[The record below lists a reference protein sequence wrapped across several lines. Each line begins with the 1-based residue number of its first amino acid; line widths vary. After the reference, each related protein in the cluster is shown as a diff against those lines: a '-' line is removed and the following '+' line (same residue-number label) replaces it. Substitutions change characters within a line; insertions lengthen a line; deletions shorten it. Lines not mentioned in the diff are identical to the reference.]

1 MATDVVEHP
10 EYATVCRTIAA
21 HHDHLVAHYQA
32 HHLGVSKKYRG
43 GEKLAATCVTFYVMN
58 KGAEHARHMVPPH
71 LDLAYKDG
79 SHRRQVATDVCAI
92 LEQPVA
98 LSIRGGNAIFDAD
111 NEPGTVGLVFRRGNR
126 DFLVTNAH
134 VVTDPGV
141 LPRPVTVRVPGSA
154 VEIEGIVRRID
165 DLGAAEIR
173 SDAALVE
180 VALNAVAPGRFRG
193 TDLILAGY
201 GEIANNDPRRFF
213 YVSHEFVHE
222 ARWVAWVPGG
232 AQITVDGHDKI
243 YASFHK
249 LGLIVGQAR
258 PGNSGAVVFCLS
270 HSGLIAVGLLF
281 GGALAINE
289 IWVFPIKRC
298 LRQMGVA
305 V

>member
-1 MATDVVEHP
+1 MAADIVEHP

-21 HHDHLVAHYQA
+21 SHDQMVARYRA
-32 HHLGVSKKYRG
+32 HHIGVSKKYRG
-43 GEKLAATCVTFYVMN
+43 GEKLAATCVTFYVM
-58 KGAEHARHMVPPH
+58 KKRAQHARHMVPPW

-79 SHRRQVATDVCAI
+79 SHPRQIATDVCEI

-98 LSIRGGNAIFDAD
+98 LSIRGGNAIFGSDS
-111 NEPGTVGLVFRRGNR
+111 EPGTVGLVFRQGNR

-141 LPRPVTVRVPGSA
+141 LPGPVTVRLPHST
-154 VEIEGIVRRID
+154 VEIEGIVRRMD
-165 DLGAAEIR
+165 DLSAAEIR

-180 VALNAVAPGRFRG
+180 VAPNAVAPGQFRG

-201 GEIANNDPRRFF
+201 DEIANNDPRRFF
-213 YVSHEFVHE
+213 FVSKEFVHE

-232 AQITVDGHDKI
+232 APITVDGHDKI
-243 YASFHK
+243 YADFHK
-249 LGLIVGQAR
+249 LKVIVGQAS
-258 PGNSGAVVFCLS
+258 PGNSGAVVFCVS
-270 HSGLIAVGLLF
+270 RAGLLAVGLLF

-289 IWVFPIKRC
+289 IWVFPIRRC
-298 LRQMGVA
+298 LRQMGVD

>member
-1 MATDVVEHP
+1 MTAEIVEHP
-10 EYATVCRTIAA
+10 EYATVCRTIDAD
-21 HHDHLVAHYQA
+21 HDHLVAHYQA

-43 GEKLAATCVTFYVMN
+43 GEKLAATCVTFYVMR
-58 KGAEHARHMVPPH
+58 KGARHARHLVPPF
-71 LDLAYKDG
+71 LDLAYKEG
-79 SHRRQVATDVCAI
+79 SHARRIATDVCEI

-98 LSIRGGNAIFDAD
+98 LSIRGGNAIFGAD
-111 NEPGTVGLVFRRGNR
+111 GEPGTVGLVFRQGDR

-141 LPRPVTVRVPGSA
+141 LPGPVTVRVPHSA
-154 VEIEGIVRRID
+154 VEIAGIVRRMD

-193 TDLILAGY
+193 TDLILVGY

-213 YVSHEFVHE
+213 FVSKEFVHE
-222 ARWVAWVPGG
+222 ARWAAWVPGG

-249 LGLIVGQAR
+249 LSVIVGQAS

-270 HSGLIAVGLLF
+270 KSGLVAVGLLF

-289 IWVFPIKRC
+289 IWVFPIRRC
-298 LRQMGVA
+298 LKQMGVD